1 MADLDE
7 FIHKYF
13 EENIKK
19 DKTVLECI
27 DLGIGGQQCV
37 EVFGDNDIKDK
48 LKEYYQNNQL
58 DEGSIV
64 ALEAI
69 KQQVTK
75 LFNALKIIKQAAK
88 SDSVKDFCDN
98 YFDTFLSPNE
108 DAKEKYATAIKEYAI
123 SQYSAD
129 ANTEKKIVSMIYA
142 IMKYYK
148 ENGTT
153 N

>member
-1 MADLDE
+1 MADFDE
-7 FIHKYF
+7 FIHNYF
-13 EENIKK
+13 VENVKK
-19 DKTVLECI
+19 NKTVLECI
-27 DLGIGGQQCV
+27 DLGIDGQQCV
-37 EVFGDNDIKDK
+37 EILGDNDIKDK

-64 ALEAI
+64 AIQAI
-69 KQQVTK
+69 KKQVTE

-88 SDSVKDFCDN
+88 SKSVEDFCEN
-98 YFDTFLSPNE
+98 HFNTFRSPDVKAQNE
-108 DAKEKYATAIKEYAI
+108 YATAIKEYAL
-123 SQYSAD
+123 SQCSAD